1 MRETRRGRNLKR
13 PNPLA
18 VTILQCVKTDSI
30 QNRTARALGNLAM
43 EPESCGD
50 IHSAG
55 EQALRVEPP
64 RAWGWEKGL
73 GVCPHSPPVF
83 FPLQVLFPCLLRA

>member
-1 MRETRRGRNLKR
+1 MRETRRGRTLKR
-13 PNPLA
+13 PNSLA

-55 EQALRVEPP
+55 EKARSVALAG
-64 RAWGWEKGL
+64 AWGGRGAWF
-73 GVCPHSPPVF
+73 SPCLLFVLL
-83 FPLQVLFPCLLRA
+83 FPLQVLFLCSLRA